1 MIKPIVVRSVRQE
14 TSEVKTFLFDAP
26 ELSYQAVQYLTFVH
40 PRDAELRRSYSISS
54 APGLGEP
61 LSVTVKRVANGLFS
75 RYLVDTVHE
84 GDTLLTIGAGG
95 FFTLPEN
102 LDDEYQQ
109 VFFFAAGSCITPIYA
124 LLKSLLHKHPRLH
137 AVLIYSNRTPE
148 VAVFYQELQ
157 HLASQFADR
166 LKIEFLFS
174 NHPVLARARLYRD
187 LLEVFVKQYSLTT
200 PERTLAYLCGPLNYM
215 RMCVYGLREIG
226 IPMAN
231 IRRENFNPETAHP
244 AFVDPPDTEP
254 HKVTVQFPHATYQF
268 QAQYPVSI
276 LQAAKNQGITLPY
289 SCGNGV
295 CGSCV
300 LRCTTGKVWMAT
312 NEVLTNRDLA
322 KGLIL
327 TCTGYPAGGDVQLE
341 L

>member
-26 ELSYQAVQYLTFVH
+26 ELSYQVGQYLTFVH
-40 PRDAELRRSYSISS
+40 PRDAELRRSYSISP

-109 VFFFAAGSCITPIYA
+109 VFFFAAGSGITPIYA

-148 VAVFYQELQ
+148 VAVFYQSLQ
-157 HLASQFADR
+157 QLASQFADR
-166 LKIEFLFS
+166 QKIEFLCS
-174 NHPVLARARLYRD
+174 HHPVLARARLCRD
-187 LLEVFVKQYSLTT
+187 LLECCVKQYMLS
-200 PERTLAYLCGPLNYM
+200 
-215 RMCVYGLREIG
+215 
-226 IPMAN
+226 
-231 IRRENFNPETAHP
+231 
-244 AFVDPPDTEP
+244 
-254 HKVTVQFPHATYQF
+254 
-268 QAQYPVSI
+268 
-276 LQAAKNQGITLPY
+276 AA
-289 SCGNGV
+289 
-295 CGSCV
+295 
-300 LRCTTGKVWMAT
+300 
-312 NEVLTNRDLA
+312 
-322 KGLIL
+322 
-327 TCTGYPAGGDVQLE
+327 
-341 L
+341 